1 MMNRNKLAS
10 IVGAGILLS
19 SGAVFANDKQCSD
32 VIYASSVTS
41 EFPEIQQACKGV
53 VERNGESFTKL
64 VAHIGKTDQLGRT
77 RLQLR
82 LDDDKLGKVHRI
94 KPNKNLAVSTHS
106 GEKITWA
113 ELAPYQ
119 DITVYVPHDRWA
131 FVSIDEEETAPV
143 EEIVIIEEPEEL
155 PKTASNQHLPAVLG
169 GLLLLVGGLLTM
181 RRKSN

>member
-1 MMNRNKLAS
+1 MNKNKLTQLVTAGLLVTSSAAFAS
-10 IVGAGILLS
+10 
-19 SGAVFANDKQCSD
+19 DKQCSD
-32 VIYASSVTS
+32 VIYDTSVTN

-53 VERNGESFTKL
+53 VERNGEEFTKL
-64 VAHIGKTDQLGRT
+64 VAHIGRTDNRGRT

-82 LDDDKLGKVHRI
+82 LDDEKLGKVHRI
-94 KPNKNLAVSTHS
+94 KPNRNLSVKTND
-106 GEKITWA
+106 GEKISWA

-155 PKTASNQHLPAVLG
+155 PKTASNQHLPAVFG